1 MWNKVKLAFLLDKH
15 DTIGIDCVAM
25 CVNDVACA
33 GGEPLF
39 SLDYIACG
47 KKLPGKK
54 IATIVSGVAEG
65 CKQSGCALIGG
76 ETAEHPGLM
85 PEDEY
90 DLAGFTVGVV
100 D

>member
-1 MWNKVKLAFLLDKH
+1 MWKNYP
-15 DTIGIDCVAM
+15 
-25 CVNDVACA
+25 
-33 GGEPLF
+33 E
-39 SLDYIACG
+39 
-47 KKLPGKK
+47 K

-100 D
+100 DKKDIITGEDVKAGDVLIGMASSGVHSMDFLSCARFSVWTKKP